1 MKMNKPEILSPAG
14 DMESL
19 ETALS
24 FGADAVYL
32 AGTSYGMRTASKN
45 FSLEELSLACKK
57 AHDLGK
63 RIYLTCNTLP
73 RNADIPDMPDFLA
86 AAAECGVDAFIIADL
101 GVFSLAKK
109 YAPSVERHIST
120 QGGVINYAGARAWYE
135 LGAKRVVLA
144 RETRLDEI
152 AELRE
157 RIPEDMEIECFVHG
171 AMCVSFSGR
180 CLISS
185 FMTGRDA
192 NRGDCAQPCRWK
204 YHLFDENREGQ
215 FFPVEEDAGGTYL
228 YNSRDL
234 CMIGH
239 IPELVQAGV
248 SSFKIEGR
256 AKSYYYT
263 AVTTNAYRKA
273 VDEYFEH
280 IGDPGYKL
288 SPWIAEELEKISHRA
303 YSTGFYFGDEPGQ
316 ETRDGGYIRR
326 YNAAAVCVEG
336 SSDDNV
342 SIVTQRN
349 KFLVGDILDILPPD
363 GYSFNVKCLS
373 LMNEDGEEVPSAP
386 HPMQRLYM
394 KTDKPI
400 PKGAVI
406 RKKDETFRRGG
417 S

>member
-1 MKMNKPEILSPAG
+1 MKSKPEILSPAG
-14 DMESL
+14 DTESFD
-19 ETALS
+19 TALS

-32 AGTSYGMRTASKN
+32 AGRSYGMRTASKN
-45 FSLEELSLACKK
+45 FSLEELSVACKK
-57 AHDLGK
+57 AHKLNK
-63 RIYLTCNTLP
+63 KVYLTCNTLP

-86 AAAECGVDAFIIADL
+86 AAAECGTDAFIIADL
-101 GVFSLAKK
+101 GVFKMAER

-120 QGGVINYAGARAWYE
+120 QGGVINYEAARAWYE

-152 AELRE
+152 VEMRSK
-157 RIPEDMEIECFVHG
+157 IPADMDIECFVHG

-204 YHLFDENREGQ
+204 YHLFEENREGQ
-215 FFPVEEDAGGTYL
+215 FFPVEQDGSGTYL

-234 CMIGH
+234 CMIEH

-248 SSFKIEGR
+248 SSLKIEGR

-280 IGDPGYKL
+280 IGDPDYRV
-288 SPWIAEELEKISHRA
+288 SPWIVEELEKISHRA
-303 YSTGFYFGDEPGQ
+303 YSTGFYFGSEPGQ
-316 ETRDGGYIRR
+316 ETMDGGYIRR

-336 SSDDNV
+336 SNDDMV
-342 SIVTQRN
+342 SVVTQRN
-349 KFLVGDILDILPPD
+349 KFLVGDTLDVLPPD
-363 GYSFNVKCLS
+363 GYSFEVECLS
-373 LMNEDGEEVPSAP
+373 LVNGDGQQVPSAP
-386 HPMQRLYM
+386 HPMERLCM

-400 PKGAVI
+400 PKGSVI
-406 RKKDETFRRGG
+406 RKINQ
-417 S
+417 